1 MPTSHT
7 AAMRIALI
15 SDSHLSARSPEC
27 VANWHAAR
35 RAVARLS
42 PDVTVHLGDIT
53 LDGQS
58 RPEELGFA
66 AELVQRWPTE
76 MRCLPGNHDMGDGSG
91 EVALDEGLL
100 SSYRHQFGPDHWH
113 VEVDGWQL
121 LGINAQ
127 LLGSATPPE
136 LAQWRWIEAVA
147 AANAPGTRTALF
159 LHRPLARVH
168 PGDPKTSGR
177 YVAPAA
183 RERLL
188 EGVLNKTL
196 RLVVSGHTHQYL
208 DTIASGVRH
217 VWMPSSGFV
226 LPDEMQARV
235 GEKLVGIGV
244 LELNG
249 DTMAFDLWCPD
260 GMIRHELPN
269 RAALPAAFADRGLA
283 EMT

>member
-1 MPTSHT
+1 
-7 AAMRIALI
+7 MRIALI
-15 SDSHLSARSPEC
+15 ADSHLSSRSPEC

-35 RAVARLS
+35 RAIERLA

-76 MRCLPGNHDMGDGSG
+76 IRCLPGNHDMGDGSG
-91 EVALDEGLL
+91 EMPLDDELL
-100 SSYRHQFGPDHWH
+100 ASYKHQFGPDHWN
-113 VEVDGWQL
+113 VKLDGWQL

-127 LLGSATPPE
+127 LLGSESPQE
-136 LAQWRWIEAVA
+136 LAQWRWIEALA
-147 AANAPGTRTALF
+147 AANTPGTRTALF
-159 LHRPLARVH
+159 LHRPLARVR

-177 YVAPAA
+177 YVAQAA

-188 EGVLNKTL
+188 EGPLKATL

-217 VWMPSSGFV
+217 IWMPSSGFV
-226 LPDEMQARV
+226 LPDQMQARV
-235 GEKLVGIGV
+235 GEKLVGVGL

-249 DTMAFDLWCPD
+249 NTMAFDLWCPD
-260 GMIRHELPN
+260 GMIRYELPPMTAL
-269 RAALPAAFADRGLA
+269 RAMFTGHGVDATTEVSGPIA
-283 EMT
+283 